1 MVGYL
6 QKMQLG
12 DVKMMDAATLG
23 TIVVTVVG
31 SLSSAKAWEFW
42 MAKSADSKSTKES
55 ELKETHLYRDD
66 LKVEVKRLRDE
77 LKNHYAER
85 DKENKALTEQIS
97 ELKEQLATFRTR
109 VEFLER
115 ENEALRK

>member
-1 MVGYL
+1 
-6 QKMQLG
+6 
-12 DVKMMDAATLG
+12 MDAATIG
-23 TIVVTVVG
+23 TIVVTVIG

-42 MAKSADSKSTKES
+42 MAKRADTKSDKES
-55 ELKETHLYRDD
+55 EMKETHLYRDD

-77 LKNHYAER
+77 LKELYVER
-85 DKENKALTEQIS
+85 DKEYKVFMEQIA